1 MPALVHTSFRV
12 SNAKQFRES
21 FEERSQNE
29 VGGYIPIN
37 AMRVDPNTQAL
48 DVAPGGITDTT
59 TGTNGLNRIPF
70 FALDDQMYLFIGRVA
85 AWTSTDTPDGSIDP
99 NINENNPPNPVDSVK
114 DSHFNHWDDMIAAK
128 KVSSGEVSHVVKRE
142 RADEIKAGVR
152 NWKTGLKY
160 DGYDDRLDNLF
171 DDDMLLHTVNQRFRV
186 YKAIKQGVGRFKEV
200 SVDGSN
206 TYIWDFSSYR
216 EPLNFVQTS
225 GISEDFMIVDSTDT
239 ETEKNDGYQWKY
251 YYTIDAGEALKFV
264 TTSYIPVRTIRRE
277 NGNRINDFSDQY
289 TVEENATNGTI
300 MNVLVEKNP
309 VVDSAGTLH
318 GYDIIGGD
326 GFYQFAT
333 STATADLDTTGTTGL
348 LRFTILKTA
357 INNVDPEWPDK
368 AIASKYAGATNAVNQ
383 FDFTAGAAAAAIA
396 GKKDAFIGYGVV
408 VKAGAGA
415 ISDVYKKYVFPIKT
429 VAESATELVL
439 TIDDEFINSIVGN
452 SAAGIAGLSATT
464 ASAVAGLHIE
474 VHPRITIEPNHQ
486 ATTIV
491 DPIDGFNAY
500 AIVEPIFDSSAN
512 PKVYKVS
519 DPGRII
525 DVRVTNPGK
534 YHYRIDSAKVMPDVS
549 TYSGAGTFPA
559 AANTAKVHATISP
572 VGGHGF
578 DPVAEFG
585 GFNVMINARFEGTES
600 DEFTVGN
607 EFRKIGILKNPLSYD
622 AANLNKLWQSKPTSS
637 GTSYSELFRNFK
649 TDQCYRVNLNGNSYA
664 KANTA
669 MNLFFEPDMDIGFY
683 ATGTITSNTYAS
695 GLPIA
700 TKTYNAGELV
710 ATARVVDHDTV
721 LERLRVIKPRKD
733 FFTVL
738 EQDHA
743 YKIESLTLHSVQS
756 DNVVANTVATNTAL
770 TPGMMPGSGK
780 VLYVENRSMVSR
792 SQNQTE
798 DLKISIQ
805 F

>member
-37 AMRVDPNTQAL
+37 AMTVDPNTQAL
-48 DVAPGGITDTT
+48 SVASGGITDAG

-85 AWTSTDTPDGSIDP
+85 AWTSTDTPDGSVDP

-225 GISEDFMIVDSTDT
+225 GVSEDYMIVDSTDT

-277 NGNRINDFSDQY
+277 NGNRINDYSDQY
-289 TVEENATNGTI
+289 TVEENATNGAI
-300 MNVLVEKNP
+300 MNVLVQKTA

-318 GYDIIGGD
+318 GYDIKGGD
-326 GFYQFAT
+326 GFYQFAS

-348 LRFTILKTA
+348 LRFTILKSA

-368 AIASKYAGATNAVNQ
+368 AIASKYAGAASAVNQ
-383 FDFTAGAAAAAIA
+383 FDFTVGSSAAEAVIAA
-396 GKKDAFIGYGVV
+396 KKDAFIGYGVV
-408 VKAGAGA
+408 VKVGTGA
-415 ISDVYKKYVFPIKT
+415 ISDVYKKYVFPVKT
-429 VAESATELVL
+429 VVESNTELVL

-452 SAAGIAGLSATT
+452 SAAGIAGLVATT
-464 ASAVAGLHIE
+464 ASALGPIHIE

-500 AIVEPIFDSSAN
+500 ACLL
-512 PKVYKVS
+512 Y
-519 DPGRII
+519 
-525 DVRVTNPGK
+525 T
-534 YHYRIDSAKVMPDVS
+534 
-549 TYSGAGTFPA
+549 
-559 AANTAKVHATISP
+559 SP
-572 VGGHGF
+572 S
-578 DPVAEFG
+578 P
-585 GFNVMINARFEGTES
+585 R
-600 DEFTVGN
+600 
-607 EFRKIGILKNPLSYD
+607 
-622 AANLNKLWQSKPTSS
+622 
-637 GTSYSELFRNFK
+637 
-649 TDQCYRVNLNGNSYA
+649 
-664 KANTA
+664 
-669 MNLFFEPDMDIGFY
+669 
-683 ATGTITSNTYAS
+683 
-695 GLPIA
+695 
-700 TKTYNAGELV
+700 
-710 ATARVVDHDTV
+710 DH
-721 LERLRVIKPRKD
+721 
-733 FFTVL
+733 
-738 EQDHA
+738 
-743 YKIESLTLHSVQS
+743 
-756 DNVVANTVATNTAL
+756 
-770 TPGMMPGSGK
+770 
-780 VLYVENRSMVSR
+780 
-792 SQNQTE
+792 
-798 DLKISIQ
+798 
-805 F
+805 

>member
-48 DVAPGGITDTT
+48 DVASGGITDTS

-85 AWTSTDTPDGSIDP
+85 AWTSTDTPDGSVDP

-225 GISEDFMIVDSTDT
+225 GVSEDYMIVDSTDT

-277 NGNRINDFSDQY
+277 NGNRINDYSDQY

-300 MNVLVEKNP
+300 MNVLVEKTA

-318 GYDIIGGD
+318 GYDIKGGD
-326 GFYQFAT
+326 GFYQLACN
-333 STATADLDTTGTTGL
+333 TASAVID
-348 LRFTILKTA
+348 
-357 INNVDPEWPDK
+357 INAGSLVFQITNAHFNNIDPEWPDK
-368 AIASKYAGATNAVNQ
+368 GIASKYAGASTAVNQ
-383 FDFTAGAAAAAIA
+383 FDFSAGAAALATST
-396 GKKDAFIGYGVV
+396 KKDAFIG
-408 VKAGAGA
+408 
-415 ISDVYKKYVFPIKT
+415 
-429 VAESATELVL
+429 
-439 TIDDEFINSIVGN
+439 
-452 SAAGIAGLSATT
+452 
-464 ASAVAGLHIE
+464 
-474 VHPRITIEPNHQ
+474 
-486 ATTIV
+486 
-491 DPIDGFNAY
+491 
-500 AIVEPIFDSSAN
+500 
-512 PKVYKVS
+512 
-519 DPGRII
+519 
-525 DVRVTNPGK
+525 
-534 YHYRIDSAKVMPDVS
+534 
-549 TYSGAGTFPA
+549 
-559 AANTAKVHATISP
+559 
-572 VGGHGF
+572 
-578 DPVAEFG
+578 
-585 GFNVMINARFEGTES
+585 
-600 DEFTVGN
+600 
-607 EFRKIGILKNPLSYD
+607 
-622 AANLNKLWQSKPTSS
+622 
-637 GTSYSELFRNFK
+637 
-649 TDQCYRVNLNGNSYA
+649 
-664 KANTA
+664 
-669 MNLFFEPDMDIGFY
+669 
-683 ATGTITSNTYAS
+683 
-695 GLPIA
+695 
-700 TKTYNAGELV
+700 
-710 ATARVVDHDTV
+710 
-721 LERLRVIKPRKD
+721 
-733 FFTVL
+733 
-738 EQDHA
+738 
-743 YKIESLTLHSVQS
+743 
-756 DNVVANTVATNTAL
+756 
-770 TPGMMPGSGK
+770 
-780 VLYVENRSMVSR
+780 
-792 SQNQTE
+792 
-798 DLKISIQ
+798 
-805 F
+805 